1 MLELG
6 QYVTIA
12 DTPAYGS
19 TYFDEDELGERD
31 YVCGIRFDEYGD
43 VVYQLADQ
51 DEDCWWE
58 EVELDESYG
67 KHKDNTPLYELDDE
81 VITKDDPNDIKL
93 ITGIYLVYGDFMYQV
108 DNEEP
113 YLDEE
118 DLTLYRKKG
127 DITPDYTL
135 F

>member
-1 MLELG
+1 MLKLG
-6 QYVTIA
+6 QYVVIA
-12 DTPAYGS
+12 NTPAYGS
-19 TYFDEDELGERD
+19 QYFDEDELEERD
-31 YVCGIRFDEYGD
+31 YICGIRFDEYGD

-67 KHKDNTPLYELDDE
+67 KHEDNTPLYELDEE
-81 VITKDDPNDIKL
+81 VITADDIQL
-93 ITGIYLVYGDFMYQV
+93 VTGIYLVYGDFMYQV

-118 DLTLYRKKG
+118 ELTLYRKKG
-127 DITPDYTL
+127 DNTPDYTL

>member
-67 KHKDNTPLYELDDE
+67 KHEDNTPLYELDDE
-81 VITKDDPNDIKL
+81 VIAEEDPNDIKL
-93 ITGIYLVYGDFMYQV
+93 ITGIYLVYGDFMYQL

-118 DLTLYRKKG
+118 ELTLYRKKG
-127 DITPDYTL
+127 DNTPDYTL

>member
-6 QYVTIA
+6 QYVVIA
-12 DTPAYGS
+12 NTPAYGS

-67 KHKDNTPLYELDDE
+67 KHDDNIPTYELGDE
-81 VITKDDPNDIKL
+81 VTEADDPHDVKVV
-93 ITGIYLVYGDFMYQV
+93 TGIYLVYGDFMYHL
-108 DNEEP
+108 DNEET
-113 YLDEE
+113 YIDEC
-118 DLTLYRKKG
+118 DLTLHRKK
-127 DITPDYTL
+127 DDTTLDYTL

>member
-6 QYVTIA
+6 QFVDITT
-12 DTPAYGS
+12 TPMHGS
-19 TYFDEDELGERD
+19 MYFDEDDLYERD

-43 VVYQLADQ
+43 VIYQLADQ

-67 KHKDNTPLYELDDE
+67 KHDDNIPTYELGDE
-81 VITKDDPNDIKL
+81 VTEADDPHDVKV
-93 ITGIYLVYGDFMYQV
+93 ITGIYLVYGDFMYQL
-108 DNEEP
+108 DNEET
-113 YLDEE
+113 YIDEC
-118 DLTLYRKKG
+118 DLTLHRKK
-127 DITPDYTL
+127 DDTTLDYTL

>member
-6 QYVTIA
+6 QFVDIVT
-12 DTPAYGS
+12 TPMHGS
-19 TYFDEDELGERD
+19 MYFDEDDLYERD

-43 VVYQLADQ
+43 VIYQLADQ

-67 KHKDNTPLYELDDE
+67 KHEDNTPMYELGDE
-81 VITKDDPNDIKL
+81 VTTKDDSQYAKRV
-93 ITGIYLVYGDFMYQV
+93 TGIYLVYGDFMYQL

-127 DITPDYTL
+127 DTTPDYTL

>member
-58 EVELDESYG
+58 EDELYESNG
-67 KHKDNTPLYELDDE
+67 KHDDNTPTYELDDE

-118 DLTLYRKKG
+118 ELTLYCKKG
-127 DITPDYTL
+127 DTTPDYTL

>member
-12 DTPAYGS
+12 ETPAYGS
-19 TYFDEDELGERD
+19 TYFDEDELEERD

-67 KHKDNTPLYELDDE
+67 KHEDNAPLYELGDE
-81 VITKDDPNDIKL
+81 VTMENDPHDVKRV
-93 ITGIYLVYGDFMYQV
+93 TGIYLVYGDFMYQL

-118 DLTLYRKKG
+118 ELTLYRKKG
-127 DITPDYTL
+127 DTTPDYTL

>member
-12 DTPAYGS
+12 ETPAYGS

-67 KHKDNTPLYELDDE
+67 KHDDNIPTYELGDE
-81 VITKDDPNDIKL
+81 VTEADDPHDVKVV
-93 ITGIYLVYGDFMYQV
+93 TGIYLVYGDFMYQL
-108 DNEEP
+108 DNEET
-113 YLDEE
+113 YIDEC
-118 DLTLYRKKG
+118 DLTLHRKK
-127 DITPDYTL
+127 DDLTPDYTL

>member
-6 QYVTIA
+6 QYVDII

-19 TYFDEDELGERD
+19 TYFDEDDLKERD
-31 YVCGIRFDEYGD
+31 YICGIRFDEYGD

-58 EVELDESYG
+58 EHELDKVLG
-67 KHKDNTPLYELDDE
+67 KYEDNTPVYELDDE
-81 VITKDDPNDIKL
+81 VIEEDDPNDIKFV
-93 ITGIYLVYGDFMYQV
+93 TGIYLVYGDFMYQL
-108 DNEEP
+108 DNESA
-113 YLDEE
+113 YIDESE
-118 DLTLYRKKG
+118 LILHRKKG
-127 DITPDYTL
+127 DTTPDYTL

>member
-6 QYVTIA
+6 QYVYIV

-19 TYFDEDELGERD
+19 TYFDEDDLNERD
-31 YVCGIRFDEYGD
+31 YICGIRFDEYGD

-67 KHKDNTPLYELDDE
+67 KHEDNNPTYELGDE
-81 VITKDDPNDIKL
+81 ITMENDPRDVKRV
-93 ITGIYLVYGDFMYQV
+93 TGIYLVYGDFMYQL

-113 YLDEE
+113 YIDED

-127 DITPDYTL
+127 DTTPDYTL

>member
-12 DTPAYGS
+12 DTPVYGS
-19 TYFDEDELGERD
+19 TYFDEDELEERD

-43 VVYQLADQ
+43 VIYQLADQ

-67 KHKDNTPLYELDDE
+67 KHEDNTPLYELDDE
-81 VITKDDPNDIKL
+81 VITTDDPHDIRL
-93 ITGIYLVYGDFMYQV
+93 VTGIYLVYGDFMYQL

-118 DLTLYRKKG
+118 DLTLYRKNG
-127 DITPDYTL
+127 DTTPDYTL

>member
-12 DTPAYGS
+12 ETPAYGS

-67 KHKDNTPLYELDDE
+67 KHEDNVPLYELDDE
-81 VITKDDPNDIKL
+81 VITPNDIQL
-93 ITGIYLVYGDFMYQV
+93 VTGIYLVYGDFMYQV

-118 DLTLYRKKG
+118 ELTLYRKKG
-127 DITPDYTL
+127 DNTPDYTL

>member
-12 DTPAYGS
+12 ETPAYGS

-67 KHKDNTPLYELDDE
+67 KHEDNTPLYELDDE
-81 VITKDDPNDIKL
+81 VITTDDPHDIRL
-93 ITGIYLVYGDFMYQV
+93 VTGIYLVYGDFMYQL
-108 DNEEP
+108 DNEGP

-127 DITPDYTL
+127 DTTPDYTL

>member
-12 DTPAYGS
+12 ETPAYGS
-19 TYFDEDELGERD
+19 TYFDEDELGKRD
-31 YVCGIRFDEYGD
+31 YICGIRFDEYGD
-43 VVYQLADQ
+43 IIYQLADQ

-58 EVELDESYG
+58 ECELYESYG
-67 KHKDNTPLYELDDE
+67 THEDNTPLYELDDE
-81 VITKDDPNDIKL
+81 VITEEDPHNIRL
-93 ITGIYLVYGDFMYQV
+93 VTGIYLAYGDFVYQM

-118 DLTLYRKKG
+118 ELTLYRKKG
-127 DITPDYTL
+127 DTTPDYTL

>member
-12 DTPAYGS
+12 ETPAYGS

-67 KHKDNTPLYELDDE
+67 KHEDNTPLYELDDE
-81 VITKDDPNDIKL
+81 VITEEDPHDIRL
-93 ITGIYLVYGDFMYQV
+93 VTGIYLVYGDFMYQL
-108 DNEEP
+108 DNEGP

-127 DITPDYTL
+127 DTTPDYTL

>member
-6 QYVTIA
+6 QYVVIA
-12 DTPAYGS
+12 NTPAYGS

-31 YVCGIRFDEYGD
+31 YVCGIRFDEYRD

-67 KHKDNTPLYELDDE
+67 KHDDNIPTYELGDE
-81 VITKDDPNDIKL
+81 VTEADDPHDVKVV
-93 ITGIYLVYGDFMYQV
+93 TGIYLVYGDFMYQL
-108 DNEEP
+108 DNEET
-113 YLDEE
+113 YIDEC
-118 DLTLYRKKG
+118 DLTLHRKK
-127 DITPDYTL
+127 DDTTLDYTL

>member
-43 VVYQLADQ
+43 VIYQLADQ

-67 KHKDNTPLYELDDE
+67 KHDDNIPTYELGDE
-81 VITKDDPNDIKL
+81 VTEADDPHDIKVV
-93 ITGIYLVYGDFMYQV
+93 TGVYLVYGDFMYQL
-108 DNEEP
+108 DNEET
-113 YLDEE
+113 YIDEC
-118 DLTLYRKKG
+118 DLTLHRKK
-127 DITPDYTL
+127 DDLTPDYTL

>member
-1 MLELG
+1 M
-6 QYVTIA
+6 
-12 DTPAYGS
+12 YGS
-19 TYFDEDELGERD
+19 TYFDEDELEERD

-43 VVYQLADQ
+43 VIYQLADQ

-67 KHKDNTPLYELDDE
+67 KHEDNTPLYELDDE
-81 VITKDDPNDIKL
+81 VITTDDPHDIRL
-93 ITGIYLVYGDFMYQV
+93 VTGIYLVYGDFMYQL

-127 DITPDYTL
+127 DTTPDYTL

>member
-12 DTPAYGS
+12 DTPVYGS
-19 TYFDEDELGERD
+19 TYFDEDELEERD

-43 VVYQLADQ
+43 VIYQLADQ

-58 EVELDESYG
+58 EVELDESNG
-67 KHKDNTPLYELDDE
+67 KHEDNTPLYELDDE
-81 VITKDDPNDIKL
+81 VITTDDPHDIRL
-93 ITGIYLVYGDFMYQV
+93 VTGIYLVYGDFMYQL

-127 DITPDYTL
+127 DTTPDYTL